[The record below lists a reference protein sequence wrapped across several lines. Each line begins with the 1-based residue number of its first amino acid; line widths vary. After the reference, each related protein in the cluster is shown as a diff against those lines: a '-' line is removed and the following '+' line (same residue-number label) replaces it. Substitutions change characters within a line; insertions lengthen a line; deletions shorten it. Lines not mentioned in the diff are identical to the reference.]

1 MIQGI
6 VICGTTPTH
15 DFELP
20 YPVELIKDIRIIY
33 GQNEKAIITKTLKD
47 CTFAENSCSVQL
59 SQEDTFAFTPNKKL
73 FVEIRILTTDGQVSG
88 TEEPVLLK
96 VLGSMDTEVMA

>member
-1 MIQGI
+1 
-6 VICGTTPTH
+6 
-15 DFELP
+15 
-20 YPVELIKDIRIIY
+20 
-33 GQNEKAIITKTLKD
+33 
-47 CTFAENSCSVQL
+47 L